1 MDKKETP
8 TPRARTQLDRGAWIK
23 AAIDVLAEE
32 GITGVRVEVLAKRC
46 GVTKGSFYW
55 HFRDRQDLLDS
66 MLQVWKEGRMA
77 DIVKQTRAD
86 PGKELDRLYHVI
98 DVYSTSRNRRGIRIE
113 LAVRDWARRDINA
126 ARVVEEVDAM
136 RLDLAGRLFLGCG
149 CSENEA
155 AARSLMLYS
164 YVFGQ
169 SLMVF
174 DRSAPDV
181 AAMKSRI
188 ADLVARSQEAAQ
200 NAKSA
205 AKTSAQRAA

>member
-1 MDKKETP
+1 MDKKDP
-8 TPRARTQLDRGAWIK
+8 PAPRARTQLDRAAWTK

-55 HFRDRQDLLDS
+55 HFRDRQDLLDA
-66 MLQVWKEGRMA
+66 MLQVWKEGRMV
-77 DIVKQTRAD
+77 DIVKQTRAE
-86 PGKELDRLYHVI
+86 PGHELDRLYHVI

-113 LAVRDWARRDINA
+113 LAVRDWARRDA
-126 ARVVEEVDAM
+126 AAAKVVEEVDAM
-136 RLDLAGRLFLGCG
+136 RLDLAGRLFLACG
-149 CSENEA
+149 CSQKEA
-155 AARSLMLYS
+155 SARSLMLYS

-181 AAMKSRI
+181 AEMKVRI
-188 ADLVARSQEAAQ
+188 ADLVARSQVMDKKAA
-200 NAKSA
+200 
-205 AKTSAQRAA
+205 